1 MILDD
6 LAAATRA
13 RVEKKKNEVSFEA
26 VKKQAMELAQK
37 ETQFDFPFEKSMQNA
52 MHFALQKNDIRFIC
66 EVKKASPSKGI
77 ISEDFPYLE
86 IARDYERAGADCI
99 SVLTE
104 PDYFKGE
111 DRFLKEI
118 NDAVSIPTIRKDFII
133 DPYMIYEA
141 KCLGTSCVLLIAA
154 LLDTDTIRE
163 YKAVC
168 DALGLSA
175 LVEAHDEAEIESAI
189 RAGARMIGVNNRD
202 LKTFTVDINNSIRLR
217 KLVPENILFVAESGI
232 GTAQDIEA
240 LRQAGV
246 NGVLI
251 GETLMRSNDKKAM
264 LDRLRGGVKNETI
277 QTIG

>member
-13 RVEKKKNEVSFEA
+13 RVEKKKNEVSCEA

-77 ISEDFPYLE
+77 IAEDFPYLE